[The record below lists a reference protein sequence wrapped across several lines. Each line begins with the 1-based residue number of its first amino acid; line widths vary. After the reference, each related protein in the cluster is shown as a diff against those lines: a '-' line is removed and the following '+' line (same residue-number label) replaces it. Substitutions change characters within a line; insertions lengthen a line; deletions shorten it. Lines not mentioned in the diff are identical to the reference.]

1 MKRSRISVTVI
12 RIIRKNILKIFG
24 DTEYFKKGLRAI
36 SEAPLYEVSLKN
48 GQPKEGIKELAE
60 FLRKKYENM

>member
-1 MKRSRISVTVI
+1 MTKCD
-12 RIIRKNILKIFG
+12 LKEAVGF

-36 SEAPLYEVSLKN
+36 SEAPLYEISLKN